1 MQCRMVVTVPLS
13 IEPLL
18 ARNLYA
24 SAICFEDW
32 KRDGSE
38 ALFVFSRRFKDVTQ
52 ACRETLEDASNAGLD
67 LDAIGMA
74 IVKV

>member
-38 ALFVFSRRFKDVTQ
+38 ALFVFSRRFRDVTQ

>member
-1 MQCRMVVTVPLS
+1 MVVTVPLS

-18 ARNLYA
+18 TRNLYA
-24 SAICFEDW
+24 SAIYFEDW
-32 KRDGSE
+32 KRDSSE
-38 ALFVFSRRFKDVTQ
+38 AIFVFSRRFKDVTQ

-74 IVKV
+74 IVKE

>member
-1 MQCRMVVTVPLS
+1 MVVTVPLS

-24 SAICFEDW
+24 SAIYFEDW
-32 KRDGSE
+32 KRDDSK
-38 ALFVFSRRFKDVTQ
+38 AIFVFNRRFKDVTQ

-67 LDAIGMA
+67 LDAISMA
-74 IVKV
+74 IVKE